1 MIIFIFVSISFARLR
16 HGRRQH
22 LRPDAILAAAYE
34 ALLAGDVPLGTG
46 ADIGTKV
53 DRPH

>member
-1 MIIFIFVSISFARLR
+1 MIIFIFVSISVTRLR

-34 ALLAGDVPLGTG
+34 AFLAGDVPLGTG
-46 ADIGTKV
+46 TDIRTKV
-53 DRPH
+53 DHPH